1 MHVIGGSNAGEALDP
16 RDGVRER
23 CPARERREPSDHKSR
38 WRSST
43 AKRIPIAEGASLRS
57 RVPPK
62 WHARF
67 WSRGGGSDPS
77 IDCNYVEP
85 PGRDPRVEVC
95 NVRWGLHIEL
105 A

>member
-1 MHVIGGSNAGEALDP
+1 MIGGSNAGEALDP

-23 CPARERREPSDHKSR
+23 CPARESREPSDHKSR

-43 AKRIPIAEGASLRS
+43 AKRIPIAEGGSLRS

-77 IDCNYVEP
+77 IDCNQQGMGGPTRHEVAVAI
-85 PGRDPRVEVC
+85 PRATE
-95 NVRWGLHIEL
+95 RTPS
-105 A
+105 